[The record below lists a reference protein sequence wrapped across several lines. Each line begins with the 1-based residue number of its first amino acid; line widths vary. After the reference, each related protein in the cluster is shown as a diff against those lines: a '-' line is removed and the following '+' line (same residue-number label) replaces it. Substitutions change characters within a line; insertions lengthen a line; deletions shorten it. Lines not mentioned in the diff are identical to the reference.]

1 VIVHTQTTLADL
13 SPTSPISV
21 GVLQK
26 FSFLPANLQGFG
38 IFSRLLT
45 LAILFASELVVIS
58 VMADG
63 DELANRGSFL
73 GILAAWGPWIL
84 RGILGFAAL
93 FVTFGYL
100 KSKSTFDEISQR
112 LSGVPIGRSLLAAH
126 ITAILIAGLL
136 TVALYKSS
144 VTGAQAD
151 LIAAGWL
158 AMGIAAIAFAGFA
171 VVPLALWIRM
181 VRGTGYLWL
190 YTSTAV
196 LAACVAGNASRSL
209 WAPLGRL
216 TFSMVEGLL
225 RLVASGVTADPA
237 KMIIGT
243 RNFKVEIAEQ
253 CSGFE
258 GAGLMLAFGV
268 VWLCLFRKESRFPQA
283 LVLIPAGVVV
293 MYLLNAVRIAAL
305 ILIGSAGAREIAL
318 GGFHSQAGWIAFN
331 VVALGFSVIARRVP
345 YFTLSRPDAE
355 SSGSSRD
362 NPTAGY
368 LVPLLMI
375 LGAGMVSGALSGKFE
390 WLYPLRFFA
399 AAGALYVLRNR
410 YSKLDWR
417 VGWSGPA
424 IGAAVFVLWIGL
436 DRLMGG
442 VEPTGMP
449 SALATFSPAARITWI
464 SFRVLAAIITV
475 PIAEELAFRGFLLRR
490 VVSPDF
496 ESVAF
501 KNFTWLA
508 ILVSSVLFG
517 ALHGSLWFAG
527 IVAGLL
533 YAYAVIRRGRIGE
546 AVAAHATTNALLAAY
561 VLIYGAWHLW

>member
-1 VIVHTQTTLADL
+1 
-13 SPTSPISV
+13 
-21 GVLQK
+21 
-26 FSFLPANLQGFG
+26 
-38 IFSRLLT
+38 
-45 LAILFASELVVIS
+45 VV
-58 VMADG
+58 ADG
-63 DELANRGSFL
+63 AELANRGSFL
-73 GILAAWGPWIL
+73 GILGAGGPWIL

-112 LSGVPIGRSLLAAH
+112 LNGVPIGKGLMAAH
-126 ITAILIAGLL
+126 VATILVVVLL
-136 TVALYKSS
+136 TLSLFKSNVS
-144 VTGAQAD
+144 GVQAD

-158 AMGIAAIAFAGFA
+158 ATGIAAIAFAGLA
-171 VVPLALWIRM
+171 VLPVALWIRM

-190 YTSTAV
+190 YTSIAV
-196 LAACVAGNASRSL
+196 LAACVAGSASRSL
-209 WAPLGRL
+209 WAPMGRL
-216 TFSMVEGLL
+216 TFSMVESLL

-283 LVLIPAGVVV
+283 LLLIPAGVVV

-331 VVALGFSVIARRVP
+331 VVALGFSVVARRVS
-345 YFTLSRPDAE
+345 YFTLSRSDA
-355 SSGSSRD
+355 GSSAPSRE
-362 NPTAGY
+362 NPTAAY
-368 LVPLLMI
+368 LLPLLMI
-375 LGAGMVSGALSGKFE
+375 LGAGMISGALSGRFE

-399 AAGALYVLRNR
+399 AAGAVYVFRNR
-410 YSKLDWR
+410 YSRLDWR
-417 VGWSGPA
+417 VGWLGPA
-424 IGAAVFVLWIGL
+424 IGVAVFVLWIGL

-442 VEPTGMP
+442 QSANGMP
-449 SALATFSPAARITWI
+449 SALAASSPAARIMWI
-464 SFRVLAAIITV
+464 SFRVLAATITV

-490 VVSPDF
+490 LVSPDF
-496 ESVAF
+496 ELVAF

-508 ILVSSVLFG
+508 LLVSSVLFG
-517 ALHGSLWFAG
+517 VLHGSLWFAG

-533 YAYAVIRRGRIGE
+533 YGYAAIRRGRIGE
-546 AVAAHATTNALLAAY
+546 AVVAHATTNALLAAY
-561 VLIYGAWHLW
+561 VLMCGAWHLW

>member
-1 VIVHTQTTLADL
+1 LPDL
-13 SPTSPISV
+13 SPASPISV
-21 GVLQK
+21 AVPQNVSP
-26 FSFLPANLQGFG
+26 FPASFRRLG
-38 IFSRLLT
+38 IVPRLLI
-45 LAILFASELVVIS
+45 LAILFAAELLVIS
-58 VMADG
+58 VVADG
-63 DELANRGSFL
+63 AELANRGSFL
-73 GILAAWGPWIL
+73 GILGAGGPWIL

-112 LSGVPIGRSLLAAH
+112 LNGVPVGKGLMAAHVATILVVVLLTLALFKRNVSGV
-126 ITAILIAGLL
+126 
-136 TVALYKSS
+136 
-144 VTGAQAD
+144 QAD

-158 AMGIAAIAFAGFA
+158 ATGIAAIAFAGFA
-171 VVPLALWIRM
+171 VLPLALWIRM

-190 YTSTAV
+190 YTSIAV
-196 LAACVAGNASRSL
+196 LAACVAGSASRSL
-209 WAPLGRL
+209 WAPMGRL
-216 TFSMVEGLL
+216 TFSMVESLL

-283 LVLIPAGVVV
+283 LLLIPAGVVV

-331 VVALGFSVIARRVP
+331 VVALGFSVVARRVS
-345 YFTLSRPDAE
+345 YFTLSRSDAE
-355 SSGSSRD
+355 SSAPSRE
-362 NPTAGY
+362 NPTAAY
-368 LVPLLMI
+368 LLPLLMI
-375 LGAGMVSGALSGKFE
+375 LGAGMISGALSGRFE

-399 AAGALYVLRNR
+399 AAGAVYVFRNR
-410 YSKLDWR
+410 YSRLDWR
-417 VGWSGPA
+417 AGWLGPA

-442 VEPTGMP
+442 QSANGMP
-449 SALATFSPAARITWI
+449 SALAASSPAARIMWI
-464 SFRVLAAIITV
+464 SFRVLAATITV

-490 VVSPDF
+490 LVSPDF
-496 ESVAF
+496 ELVAF

-508 ILVSSVLFG
+508 LLVSSVLFG
-517 ALHGSLWFAG
+517 VLHGSLWFAG

-533 YAYAVIRRGRIGE
+533 YGYAAIRRGRIGE
-546 AVAAHATTNALLAAY
+546 AVVAHATTNALLAAY
-561 VLIYGAWHLW
+561 VLMYGAWHLW

>member
-1 VIVHTQTTLADL
+1 MPDL
-13 SPTSPISV
+13 SPASPISV
-21 GVLQK
+21 AVPQNVSP
-26 FSFLPANLQGFG
+26 FPASFRRLG
-38 IFSRLLT
+38 IVPRLLI
-45 LAILFASELVVIS
+45 LAILFAAELLVIS
-58 VMADG
+58 VVADG
-63 DELANRGSFL
+63 AELANRGSFL
-73 GILAAWGPWIL
+73 GILGAGGPWIL

-112 LSGVPIGRSLLAAH
+112 LNGVPVGKGLMAAHVATILVVVLLTLALFKRNVSGV
-126 ITAILIAGLL
+126 
-136 TVALYKSS
+136 
-144 VTGAQAD
+144 QAD

-158 AMGIAAIAFAGFA
+158 ATGIAAIAFAGFA
-171 VVPLALWIRM
+171 VLPLALWIRM

-190 YTSTAV
+190 YTSIAV
-196 LAACVAGNASRSL
+196 LAACVAGSASRSL
-209 WAPLGRL
+209 WAPMGRL
-216 TFSMVEGLL
+216 TFSMVESLL

-283 LVLIPAGVVV
+283 LLLIPAGVVV

-331 VVALGFSVIARRVP
+331 VVALGFSVVARRVS
-345 YFTLSRPDAE
+345 YFTLSRSDAE
-355 SSGSSRD
+355 SSAPSRE
-362 NPTAGY
+362 NPTAAY
-368 LVPLLMI
+368 LLPLLMI
-375 LGAGMVSGALSGKFE
+375 LGAGMISGALSGRFE

-399 AAGALYVLRNR
+399 AAGAVYVFRNR
-410 YSKLDWR
+410 YSRLDWR
-417 VGWSGPA
+417 AGWLGPA

-442 VEPTGMP
+442 QSANGMP
-449 SALATFSPAARITWI
+449 SALAASSPAARIMWI
-464 SFRVLAAIITV
+464 SFRVLAATITV

-490 VVSPDF
+490 LVSPDF
-496 ESVAF
+496 ELVAF

-508 ILVSSVLFG
+508 LLVSSVLFG
-517 ALHGSLWFAG
+517 VLHGSLWFAG

-533 YAYAVIRRGRIGE
+533 YGYAAIRRGRIGE
-546 AVAAHATTNALLAAY
+546 AVVAHATTNALLAAY
-561 VLIYGAWHLW
+561 VLMYGAWHLW